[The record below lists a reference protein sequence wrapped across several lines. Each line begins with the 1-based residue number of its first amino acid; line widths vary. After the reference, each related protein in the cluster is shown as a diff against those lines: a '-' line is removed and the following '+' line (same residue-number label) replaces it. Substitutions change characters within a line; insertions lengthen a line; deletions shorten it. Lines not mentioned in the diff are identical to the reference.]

1 MRAEIKPVAG
11 EAQVAGWE
19 MGSGVRGSGSGPT
32 GAAQALLAN
41 YATRYWGN

>member
-11 EAQVAGWE
+11 EEHEAGGRGRVGREQGQGGQQVL
-19 MGSGVRGSGSGPT
+19 
-32 GAAQALLAN
+32 LLAN